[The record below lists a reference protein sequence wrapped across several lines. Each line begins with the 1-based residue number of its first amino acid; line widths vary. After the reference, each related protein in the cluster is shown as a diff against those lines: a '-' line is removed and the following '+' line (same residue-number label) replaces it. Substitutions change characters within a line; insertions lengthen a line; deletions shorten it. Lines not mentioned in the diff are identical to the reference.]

1 MLAGRSA
8 RGWSGLGAAMKLLK
22 LVAFAAAGLCLA
34 ASPAAAATLI
44 LDGTTL
50 TGANGVIVNGTDYD
64 VTFVEGTCSTLFD
77 GCDSASDFAF
87 TNATDA
93 MAAAQALLGQVL
105 LDTGQGQFDSD
116 YTLTFGCAAN
126 SDNAC
131 FIVIPYSIFDFAYAA
146 NTATTDT
153 TFLAGNPV
161 IDTNLAPQLV
171 YARFTPAAAV
181 PEPGSWALMLI
192 GFVGLGVAVRR
203 RGRAGRGTGGAWRN
217 PAVAG

>member
-1 MLAGRSA
+1 
-8 RGWSGLGAAMKLLK
+8 MKLLK
-22 LVAFAAAGLCLA
+22 LAAFTAAGLCLA

-105 LDTGQGQFDSD
+105 QDTGLGQFGSD